1 MTPEEF
7 KQKRK
12 SLGLTLAELGSMFG
26 VHASTINKWENGNF
40 PIKPMA
46 IMAIENLHKSTCP
59 TCKRPYIGKQLGF

>member
-12 SLGLTLAELGSMFG
+12 SLGLTLTELGSMFG
-26 VHASTINKWENGNF
+26 VGASTINKWERGIC
-40 PIKPMA
+40 PLKPMA

>member
-26 VHASTINKWENGNF
+26 ISGSTLQKWESGKL
-40 PIKPMA
+40 PLKPMA
-46 IMAIENLHKSTCP
+46 IMAIQNLHKSTCP